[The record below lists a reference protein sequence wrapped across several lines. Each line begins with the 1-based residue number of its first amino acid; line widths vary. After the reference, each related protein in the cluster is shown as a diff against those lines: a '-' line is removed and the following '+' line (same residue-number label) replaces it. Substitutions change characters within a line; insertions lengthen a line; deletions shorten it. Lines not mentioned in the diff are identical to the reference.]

1 MLDMDDLATLDGQ
14 NWLND
19 QVSVL
24 YVFGVE
30 KLQRMLDHK
39 I

>member
-19 QVSVL
+19 KVSVL
-24 YVFGVE
+24 YILSMEVAEDIG
-30 KLQRMLDHK
+30 Q
-39 I
+39 

>member
-19 QVSVL
+19 QVSARG
-24 YVFGVE
+24 FSGE
-30 KLQRMLDHK
+30 AGTG
-39 I
+39 

>member
-1 MLDMDDLATLDGQ
+1 MDDLATLDGQ

-24 YVFGVE
+24 YILTIE
-30 KLQRMLDHK
+30 KLQRMLDSEV
-39 I
+39 